1 MQKTNL
7 LISTVQATMDRP
19 KTFVRSHLPGV
30 GVLLGWLAFLL
41 YAGSFFLP
49 ATGNMMG
56 YQAFWCALVFVIFLP
71 MWAANP
77 AFLVGLAWLSQG
89 RYKSNGNAG
98 LLALALALSE
108 SWMFYP
114 ELGVGYFTWVAS
126 MAVLAVA
133 GWCGHPQE
141 SRQKWPG
148 APQGL
153 TVGEAARIAGGF
165 RKK

>member
-7 LISTVQATMDRP
+7 LISTVQAPMVRP
-19 KTFVRSHLPGV
+19 KTFVRGHRPAV
-30 GVLLGWLAFLL
+30 GVLLGCLSFLL

-49 ATGNMMG
+49 ATGNILG
-56 YQAFWCALVFVIFLP
+56 YQAFLYALIIVFCIP

-77 AFLVGLAWLSQG
+77 ALCFGLAWLSLG
-89 RYKSNGNAG
+89 RYKSAGKAG
-98 LLALALALSE
+98 LLGLALALSE

-133 GWCGHPQE
+133 GWCGHPEE
-141 SRQKWPG
+141 SPQKWPG
-148 APQGL
+148 SSRGL
-153 TVGEAARIAGGF
+153 AVGEAARIAAAF
-165 RKK
+165 KKK